1 MSIQG
6 SINQAI
12 NIGTALYTQTPQFEA
27 KKNIKEAKRKLEG
40 VKTEWKALEEQ
51 EKALKGK
58 KRLSEAELKYYTEQL
73 APQMFKTGQELNKLR
88 ASTLPKEKAEEEI
101 AKGLSRG
108 TEQYKTIGKYTKRLR
123 DLANKRAGDIKEG
136 KAEQKRSFTNYL
148 AGMETSF
155 GGTVGELSPAAQAAI
170 AKQYSSTERKNIMNK
185 MDKEKENK

>member
-27 KKNIKEAKRKLEG
+27 KKKIKGVESEWHSLE
-40 VKTEWKALEEQ
+40 KQEE
-51 EKALKGK
+51 ALKGK
-58 KRLSEAELKYYTEQL
+58 KRLSEAELKYYNEQL

-88 ASTLPKEKAEEEI
+88 ATAFSKKESDEEI

-108 TEQYKTIGKYTKRLR
+108 IEQYKTINKYNEQLR
-123 DLANKRAGDIKEG
+123 NLANKRAMDIKEG
-136 KAEQKRSFTNYL
+136 KSAQKRHFKDYL

-170 AKQYSSTERKNIMNK
+170 AKQYSQSERQKIMNTATQK
-185 MDKEKENK
+185 KENN